1 MNFLKKFLFVSIVVI
16 FLVSFFAVTIE
27 LDKKK
32 INNKIEHFAAEFAT
46 TQVSEFSPKE
56 GDSSTII
63 TIKGIGLD
71 YIGNIF
77 FNDVECV
84 IMDVRTDKEIKI
96 LPPSLS
102 EIGKTMEEVRKA
114 MRETGNGIKIT
125 NIKLGREGLSNTPEN
140 TMTLPGAEFFYIDK
154 GEDWKNACPTLP
166 TTEDQEVEPPTPVE
180 EEGDEGDEG
189 DEEVIEEQAGTDMYF
204 LNVTLP
210 NLERNLNNILSTI
223 ETKINRY
230 SESNPI
236 LEDAE
241 SLQKLQAMESIKRY
255 QEDLNVQR
263 YNIHKQMSEDYGYP
277 F

>member
-1 MNFLKKFLFVSIVVI
+1 MIFLKKFLFVSIVVI

-32 INNKIEHFAAEFAT
+32 FNNKIEHFAAEFAT
-46 TQVSEFSPKE
+46 TQVSEFTPKE

-63 TIKGIGLD
+63 TIRGIGLD
-71 YIGNIF
+71 YIGNVF

-84 IMDVRTDKEIKI
+84 IMDVRTDNEIKI

-102 EIGKTMEEVRKA
+102 EIGKTIEEVRKV
-114 MRETGNGIKIT
+114 MRETGNGIKVT

-166 TTEDQEVEPPTPVE
+166 TDENQEEVEPPTPVE
-180 EEGDEGDEG
+180 EEEDEEG
-189 DEEVIEEQAGTDMYF
+189 DEEVIEEQPGTDMYF

-210 NLERNLNNILSTI
+210 NLERNLNNILRKI

-230 SESNPI
+230 SENNPI

-263 YNIHKQMSEDYGYP
+263 YNIHKQMSEDYGYS